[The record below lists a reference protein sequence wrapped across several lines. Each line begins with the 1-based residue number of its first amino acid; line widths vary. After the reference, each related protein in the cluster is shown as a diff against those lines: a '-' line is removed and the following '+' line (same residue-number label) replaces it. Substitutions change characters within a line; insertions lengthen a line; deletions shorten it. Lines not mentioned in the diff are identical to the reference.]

1 MQDTPVFHSFSI
13 KNIFCDK
20 MELGHF
26 RFHMKNSF
34 KTLMELSSILK
45 PRSKIIVV
53 INIME
58 LLLELT
64 FNKDN
69 KSLPFTLL

>member
-1 MQDTPVFHSFSI
+1 MQDTRVFHSFSI
-13 KNIFCDK
+13 KNIFRDK
-20 MELGHF
+20 MELEHF